1 MGRRLMMMMKAY
13 RIPMFVVDE
22 GAESC
27 YERIFCKVEN
37 AVDSAK
43 LLRRLPSFCSL
54 WQWRFC
60 SKKRRQAYSEQLH
73 NCEVWVPAAFDRFG
87 ASGRAFG
94 GAYGISLSSF
104 RTALK

>member
-1 MGRRLMMMMKAY
+1 MGRRLMMMKAY
-13 RIPMFVVDE
+13 RISMFAVDE

-73 NCEVWVPAAFDRFG
+73 CEVWVPAAFDSFG
-87 ASGRAFG
+87 ASERAFG
-94 GAYGISLSSF
+94 GAYGIALSSF
-104 RTALK
+104 RAGRLN

>member
-1 MGRRLMMMMKAY
+1 MGRRLMMMKAY
-13 RIPMFVVDE
+13 RISMFEVDE

-54 WQWRFC
+54 
-60 SKKRRQAYSEQLH
+60 
-73 NCEVWVPAAFDRFG
+73 
-87 ASGRAFG
+87 
-94 GAYGISLSSF
+94 
-104 RTALK
+104 